1 MVNSMCL
8 AIIQKTMLIMNV
20 VMDTNWLVN
29 LVWIAYTVDIG
40 LDHLVIVLRT
50 ILTITANP
58 TLFITIN
65 IKETVNILNFKL
77 MIYDIFLYI
86 SFLFNSPP
94 TV

>member
-40 LDHLVIVLRT
+40 LDRLVIVLRT

-77 MIYDIFLYI
+77 MIYDIFL
-86 SFLFNSPP
+86 
-94 TV
+94 